1 MARNHVARRVA
12 QKEVLLF
19 FASPVA
25 WLFLASFTVVTF
37 FIFFWLESFFARNIA
52 DIRPLFEWMPVL
64 LIFLSGALTM
74 RMWSEERRTGTI
86 EHILTQ
92 PVSLWHFVLGKFRA
106 CFTLL
111 LLALVATIPLPVTV
125 ALMGDLDWGPVAAGY
140 MATCLLGATYLSAG
154 LFISSLTDNPIVS
167 LIGSVALCGL
177 LYLAGSPGLT
187 DFFDTGTAEALRL
200 LGTGSRFES
209 ITRGV
214 LDLRDLCYYLSLT
227 AGFLTLNVFCLE
239 RLRWSGVSSTARQK
253 YWRAATLLVLLN
265 LLLANIWLNRLDSP
279 RLDLTEGKLYSISES
294 THQFLRQLEEPL
306 LIRGYFSAKTHP
318 LLAPLVP
325 QLRDLMREYAV
336 AGKGKVKV
344 EFIDPAQNPELE
356 QEANERFGIRATPF
370 QVADR
375 YQASLVNSYFNILV
389 QYGSE
394 HQSLGFNDLIEV
406 RTTANAAADVMLRN
420 PEYDITRAIKN
431 VLYNYQMGGSL
442 FERIDEPVEFIA
454 YVSGDELLPETLLAY
469 KNSIRAQLEAI
480 VPRSNDK
487 FSVRFIE
494 PESRGGQVARQIS
507 EEWGFRPMVTGLDQE
522 SPFYFYLTLADS
534 HQVVQLPT
542 EDFDPG
548 NFRTVLDAGL
558 KRFAS
563 GFTRTVA
570 LLVPEVNEQM
580 ARFNMG
586 APTFSNL
593 EEAISRDYSIRLE
606 DLADGAVAPDADI
619 LAVVAPTNL
628 DEQSVF
634 AIDQFLMRGGTV
646 ILATSPYT
654 TELTDGELQLQDWNS
669 GLTDWLQ
676 HQGLAIGQSL
686 VMDEQSSAFPAPI
699 IRESGGYEFRDVKIL
714 DYPYFIDI
722 RREGL
727 ARKHPIT
734 ENIPQLTMAWASP
747 ISVERKDGLQV
758 TTLLNSS
765 PRSWLS
771 TSMQIMPGA
780 GNGDDIETRAEQY
793 DQHKLG
799 VMLQGRF
806 DSYFSSRPPPDTG
819 GRAQADPGPTGLLQ
833 RSPEAARIVLYSSN
847 DFMDDQVL
855 KAQVMAS
862 GTQYLGP
869 VELLLN
875 TLDWALQD
883 EQLLTIRSR
892 GHFNRTLPPME
903 QRGQAIIEYLN
914 YGVAITWLGLLAA
927 LYWLRKVLR
936 RRRYAKRLAL

>member
-1 MARNHVARRVA
+1 MTRNHVARRVA

-25 WLFLASFTVVTF
+25 WLFLASFTAVTF

-125 ALMGDLDWGPVAAGY
+125 ALIGDLDWGPVAAGY

-187 DFFDTGTAEALRL
+187 DFFDSGTAEALRL

-239 RLRWSGVSSTARQK
+239 RLRWSGVSSAARQR
-253 YWRAATLLVLLN
+253 YWQAATSLVLLN

-480 VPRSNDK
+480 VPRSNEK

-494 PESRGGQVARQIS
+494 PESRGGEVARQIS

-570 LLVPEVNEQM
+570 LSVPEVNEQM

-586 APTFSNL
+586 ASTFSNL

-606 DLADGAVAPDADI
+606 DLTDGAVAPDADI
-619 LAVVAPTNL
+619 LAVVAPTDL
-628 DEQSVF
+628 DELSVF

-676 HQGLAIGQSL
+676 HQGLAIGESL
-686 VMDEQSSAFPAPI
+686 VMDEQSSAFPAPV

-765 PRSWLS
+765 SRSWLG

-806 DSYFSSRPPPDTG
+806 DSYFSSRPPPETG
-819 GRAQADPGPTGLLQ
+819 AQADPGPTGLLQ

-855 KAQVMAS
+855 RAQVMAS